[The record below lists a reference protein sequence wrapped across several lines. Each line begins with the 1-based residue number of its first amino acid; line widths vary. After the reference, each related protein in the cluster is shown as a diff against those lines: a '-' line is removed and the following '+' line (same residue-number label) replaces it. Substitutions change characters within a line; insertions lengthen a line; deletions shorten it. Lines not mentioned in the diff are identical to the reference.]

1 MLTRWPE
8 SRQLGPHRIGAF
20 GFSAGGATV
29 LILAGGVPDLT
40 RSRPTAVTIRISRI
54 AASSPL
60 RR

>member
-8 SRQLGPHRIGAF
+8 SRQLGPHRIRAF